1 MGSNTTMSPSESVE
15 EKKQDILNDKD
26 DEASLAS
33 ERRLLW
39 KIDLLLMPILTIT
52 YGLQY
57 YDKAL
62 LSSAAVFGI
71 LDDLNLRVV
80 VSENPLTYSTE
91 RYSWATSIF
100 YFGYMAGALPMSF
113 LAQRLPLAKFLAASV
128 ALWGIIVIL
137 TPVCYT
143 WQALFVQR
151 FFLGF
156 VESSVSPGFVFVTS
170 SWYRREEQAVRIG
183 IWYSATGIF
192 SSVVNYGLGKASDAL
207 VPWKTMYIFGGALTI
222 FWGLVLGVFLPDS
235 PLSAKWFF
243 TRPEKKLAV
252 SRVREN
258 LTTVSIHRFNMRQ
271 LKEAVTDV
279 QVALHFLTG
288 VAIYICNGGLTA
300 FGAIIIKSFGY
311 SSYRTLLLLTP
322 VGAATVVAIYISTF
336 IARKVPNTRCLLMAV
351 TCLPVIAGAVM
362 IWKSDWEAGTAVPLA
377 GFYLIGVFGA
387 PYVMLV
393 SLSAGCTAGRTK
405 QSFAYGSLFV
415 AYCAANIIAPQL
427 VWA

>member
-1 MGSNTTMSPSESVE
+1 
-15 EKKQDILNDKD
+15 
-26 DEASLAS
+26 
-33 ERRLLW
+33 
-39 KIDLLLMPILTIT
+39 
-52 YGLQY
+52 
-57 YDKAL
+57 
-62 LSSAAVFGI
+62 
-71 LDDLNLRVV
+71 
-80 VSENPLTYSTE
+80 
-91 RYSWATSIF
+91 
-100 YFGYMAGALPMSF
+100 MAGALPMSF

-192 SSVVNYGLGKASDAL
+192 SIFSGVVNYGLGKASDAL

-300 FGAIIIKSFGY
+300 FGVC
-311 SSYRTLLLLTP
+311 P
-322 VGAATVVAIYISTF
+322 
-336 IARKVPNTRCLLMAV
+336 
-351 TCLPVIAGAVM
+351 
-362 IWKSDWEAGTAVPLA
+362 
-377 GFYLIGVFGA
+377 
-387 PYVMLV
+387 
-393 SLSAGCTAGRTK
+393 SLSC
-405 QSFAYGSLFV
+405 
-415 AYCAANIIAPQL
+415 CA
-427 VWA
+427 